1 MSKQSGAGA
10 GTALGANWA
19 KMVAGAGSGSGPGAG
34 TGDATSKQSGTGGVK
49 RDASGAHDAAK
60 RPRLSSPPDL

>member
-19 KMVAGAGSGSGPGAG
+19 KMVAGAGSGSGP
-34 TGDATSKQSGTGGVK
+34 GDATSKQSGTGGVK